1 MSFSPLQIPM
11 QDCNKSTLVLPDTG
25 NRRLP
30 MRGSAGRQ
38 AFTHA
43 QNSLSLQVFCE
54 PKASLRR
61 AGEIAHRLKCT
72 LVKDSSSV
80 LSSFKG
86 CKYNFQNKQT
96 NSTTEQ
102 NKNYSSGERERAQL
116 TKTFLYPSLRT

>member
-1 MSFSPLQIPM
+1 
-11 QDCNKSTLVLPDTG
+11 
-25 NRRLP
+25 

-61 AGEIAHRLKCT
+61 AGEMAHRLKCT

-102 NKNYSSGERERAQL
+102 NKNYSSGEREGSTHQNIFIPKSEDL
-116 TKTFLYPSLRT
+116 SLILVIYMVKEKFLQVACWPS